1 MSSETPM
8 LKQYNE
14 IKKEYP
20 DSILFFRL
28 GDFYEMFYEDAK
40 IASSI
45 LGITLTSRNKS
56 NKNPVPLCGVPY
68 HSVEPYLAKL
78 LKSGRKIAIC
88 EQVEDPKQAK
98 GVVQRKVVKVLSP
111 GVILDSEN
119 LESKSNNYI
128 ASIYFNSLK
137 PSISY
142 CDVSTGE
149 FKVTSFQNDTELI
162 SELSRLEPKE
172 LLLNENQFE
181 KKKELASHIKNT
193 LNPLITYIDDWNWEQ
208 EQSTDI
214 LKDHLG
220 VTTLDSFG
228 LNGNPGPV
236 VASGVLLN
244 YLKETQMDFMPD
256 LHEPVYYSTNDFMEI
271 DESTRRNLEIF
282 RPLSGDPKGPSLI
295 NVIDKTVTGMGG
307 RLMRQYMNYPLLDP
321 VKINERL
328 DAVEELKIA
337 SDLRAELTGEL
348 KKINDIERLIGR
360 ITTLAARPRDL
371 GALRDSSVSI
381 TKLKTLT
388 QDARCSLLKM
398 VHSELDDFQDI
409 REKLSSALVDEP
421 PLSSREGGIIRKGF
435 NSELDELKSVQTDG
449 KKWISDLEAAEKEK
463 TGINSLKVGYNRVFG
478 YYIEVTKVNSDLT
491 PEYYIR
497 KQTLANAERYITPE
511 LKEFEEKIIG
521 AQEKIIEIEKKLFEE
536 LRLIVAEQSARIR
549 KSSALVAMLDV
560 FCSLSEAASG
570 FDYVRPAIDN
580 GRAIDL
586 RQCRHPVVERL
597 ELENGFVANDILIDN
612 EQQFLLITG
621 PNMAGKSTL
630 IRQAAHIVILA
641 QMGSFVPAEYA
652 GIGIVDKVFTRV
664 GASDNLAKGL
674 STFMVEMVETAFI
687 LRNSTD
693 KSLVVLDEIGRG
705 TSTFDGMSIAWA
717 VAEYLHDLGA
727 KTLFATHYHE
737 LAQLTHSKPRVKNFN
752 VLVKEQKDKIIF
764 LRKLEPGSSSHS
776 YGIQVAKLAGVPQKV
791 ISSAKKTLS
800 TLEKVQAKLY
810 ELMAGEQILLF
821 EPSDEEVESVI
832 DNELAEELRKLDP
845 MNMTPLEALN
855 KLIELKDKAG

>member
-1 MSSETPM
+1 MI
-8 LKQYNE
+8 KQYNK

-20 DSILFFRL
+20 DAILFFRL
-28 GDFYEMFYEDAK
+28 GDFYEMFFEDAK
-40 IASSI
+40 TASAV

-56 NKNPVPLCGVPY
+56 SKDPVPLCGVPY

-88 EQVEDPKQAK
+88 EQVEDPKNAV
-98 GVVQRKVVKVLSP
+98 GVVERKVVKVLTP

-119 LESKSNNYI
+119 LDSKSNNYV
-128 ASIYFNSLK
+128 ASIYFNSLL
-137 PSISY
+137 PSMSY

-149 FKVTSFQNDTELI
+149 FKVTSFQNDSELL

-181 KKKELASHIKNT
+181 KKKELASHIKNSH
-193 LNPLITYIDDWNWEQ
+193 NPLITYIEEWNWDQ
-208 EQSTDI
+208 QHSTDV

-220 VTTLDSFG
+220 VSTLSAYGF
-228 LNGNPGPV
+228 NGNAGPV

-244 YLKETQMDFMPD
+244 YLKETQMDFMPV
-256 LHEPVYYSTNDFMEI
+256 LHEPVYYKTTDYMEI

-282 RPLSGDPKGPSLI
+282 NPLSGDPAGPSLI
-295 NVIDKTVTGMGG
+295 NTIDKTITGMGG
-307 RLMRQYMNYPLLDP
+307 RLIKQYLNYPLMDTDF
-321 VKINERL
+321 VNERL
-328 DAVEELKIA
+328 DAVEELKNS
-337 SDLRAELTGEL
+337 SDLRTDLRNEL

-381 TKLKTLT
+381 AELKSLMKPVGCNLLKTVLA
-388 QDARCSLLKM
+388 D
-398 VHSELDDFQDI
+398 LDDFSDI
-409 REKLSSALVDEP
+409 REKLSAALVDEP
-421 PLSSREGGIIRKGF
+421 PLSSKEGGIIQKGF
-435 NSELDELKSVQTDG
+435 SLELDELKSIQTEG
-449 KKWISDLEAAEKEK
+449 KKWISDLEATEKEK
-463 TGINSLKVGYNRVFG
+463 TGINSLKIGYNRVFG
-478 YYIEVTKVNSDLT
+478 YYIEVTKANQGLT
-491 PEYYIR
+491 PDYYIR
-497 KQTLANAERYITPE
+497 KQTLTNAERYITPE
-511 LKEFEEKIIG
+511 LKDFEEKVLG
-521 AQEKIIEIEKKLFEE
+521 AQEKIVELEKKLFES
-536 LRLIVAEQSARIR
+536 LRLEVSNESARVR
-549 KSSALVAMLDV
+549 KSSALIAMLDV
-560 FCSLSEAASG
+560 FCSLSETASG
-570 FDYVRPAIDN
+570 FGYVRPEIDN
-580 GRAIDL
+580 SGSIEL
-586 RQCRHPVVERL
+586 RQSRHPVVERL
-597 ELENGFVANDILIDN
+597 ELENGFVPNDILLDS

-652 GIGIVDKVFTRV
+652 RIGIVDKVFTRV

-693 KSLVVLDEIGRG
+693 KSLVILDEIGRG

-737 LAQLTHSKPRVKNFN
+737 LAQLTLSKPRVKNFN

-764 LRKLEPGSSSHS
+764 LRKLESGSSSHS
-776 YGIQVAKLAGVPQKV
+776 YGIQVAKLAGVPGKV
-791 ISSAKKTLS
+791 INSARKTLS
-800 TLEKVQAKLY
+800 TLEKVQEKLY

-821 EPSDEEVESVI
+821 EPSEEDTVMDI
-832 DNELAEELRKLDP
+832 HNELAEEIKSLDP

-855 KLIELKDKAG
+855 KLIELKDKFR